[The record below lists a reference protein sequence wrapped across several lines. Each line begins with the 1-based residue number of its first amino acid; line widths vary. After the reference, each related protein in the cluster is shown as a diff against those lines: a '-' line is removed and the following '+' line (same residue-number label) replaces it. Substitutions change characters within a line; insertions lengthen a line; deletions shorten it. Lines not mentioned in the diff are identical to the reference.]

1 MKGNNHLESQRERVD
16 LPDPFARAMDCT
28 LKNIADN
35 LIKSYHEVGGINRID
50 CGNLPS
56 KRKIAAICG
65 QLLRLLFPGYHDDE
79 PVAAEELEMVT
90 NERIAEL
97 VQEFEVE
104 VAKSLRLRE
113 VDPGGEDARSGA
125 RRIVCEFLGELP
137 RLREL
142 LRTDVV
148 AAYEGDPAAKNFDEI
163 TLAYPCIEAIAI
175 QRAAHVLYQMDLPL
189 IPRIMTEW
197 AHSLTGIDIH
207 PGARIGTHF
216 FIDHGTGVVI
226 GETCVI
232 GNYVKLY
239 HGVTLGARSFPKDE
253 NGRVVKGNKRHPN
266 VEDKVTIYPNA
277 TVLGGQTTIGEG
289 STVGANVF
297 LRQSV
302 PAGSFVS
309 NETEYLRVIDKRTG
323 EILHGFSDIPVI

>member
-1 MKGNNHLESQRERVD
+1 
-16 LPDPFARAMDCT
+16 MDCT
-28 LKNIADN
+28 LKTIVAN
-35 LIKSYHEVGGINRID
+35 LIKSYHEEGGINRID

-56 KRKIAAICG
+56 KRKIAAICE
-65 QLLRLLFPGYHDDE
+65 QLLRLIFPGYHDEE
-79 PVAAEELEMVT
+79 PVAICELEMVT

-97 VQEFEVE
+97 IQKFEVE
-104 VAKSLRLRE
+104 VAKSLRLRD
-113 VDPGGEDARSGA
+113 VDTMNGDV
-125 RRIVCEFLGELP
+125 RIEAHRMVCVFLSELP
-137 RLREL
+137 RLRQVIQ
-142 LRTDVV
+142 TDVL

-175 QRAAHVLYQMDLPL
+175 QRLAHVLYSMDLPL

-197 AHSLTGIDIH
+197 VHSLTGIDIH
-207 PGARIGTHF
+207 PGAQIGTHF
-216 FIDHGTGVVI
+216 FIDHGTGVVV

-232 GNYVKLY
+232 GNHVKLY

-277 TVLGGQTTIGEG
+277 TVLGGQTTIGKG

-309 NETEYLRVIDKRTG
+309 NEGECLRVIDKSTG
-323 EILHGFSDIPVI
+323 AILHEFSDTPAI

>member
-1 MKGNNHLESQRERVD
+1 MRHLTD
-16 LPDPFARAMDCT
+16 TAMDCT
-28 LKNIADN
+28 LKTIADN
-35 LIKSYHEVGGINRID
+35 LIKSYHDVGGINRID

-56 KRKIAAICG
+56 KRKIAAICE
-65 QLLRLLFPGYHDDE
+65 QLLQLLFPGFHDEEPIASDE
-79 PVAAEELEMVT
+79 LDMMT
-90 NERIAEL
+90 HERIAEL
-97 VQEFEVE
+97 IQRFEVE
-104 VAKSLRLRE
+104 VAKSLRLRDVE
-113 VDPGGEDARSGA
+113 SVGDDVRTEAHRL
-125 RRIVCEFLGELP
+125 VCEFLSELP

-142 LRTDVV
+142 LQTDVV
-148 AAYEGDPAAKNFDEI
+148 AAYEGDPAAKNYDEV

-175 QRAAHVLYQMDLPL
+175 QRLAHVLYSMDLPL

-197 AHSLTGIDIH
+197 VHSLTGIDIH
-207 PGARIGTHF
+207 PGAKIGTHF

-232 GNYVKLY
+232 GDYVKLY

-266 VEDKVTIYPNA
+266 VEDNVTIYPNA

-309 NETEYLRVIDKRTG
+309 NEAEYLRVIDKSTG
-323 EILHGFSDIPVI
+323 EILHEFSDTPAI